1 MIGTIT
7 LLINPELRESE
18 RAKMEQYN
26 IEKDAENNTHK
37 TTTA

>member
-26 IEKDAENNTHK
+26 IEKETTEK